1 VTLPVR
7 VLALICC
14 LALAGCV
21 GPFSQSGPASQSPD
35 SAGAGVGDA
44 IDRRVNLSLS
54 NWGDVDYTVRVTL
67 VAGPVER
74 VTVSYVNGTSETRT
88 VDEEY
93 YLPGRLTN
101 ATGLRVDGR
110 VVATRVFQLDPDTYE
125 DARYRTL
132 PSNTTVV
139 YTASPADR
147 DTIAGW
153 NVLRCR
159 DSDDTHEVAVNLLS
173 ARSVSVTASCRG

>member
-1 VTLPVR
+1 MNRPLR
-7 VLALICC
+7 VVALVCC

-21 GPFSQSGPASQSPD
+21 GPFGQSGPVSQSPD
-35 SAGAGVGDA
+35 SSGAGVGDA
-44 IDRRVNLSLS
+44 IDRQVNLSLS
-54 NWGDVDYTVRVTL
+54 NWADVDYTVRVSL

-74 VTVSYVNGTSETRT
+74 VTVSYVNGTTQTRA

-101 ATGLRVDGR
+101 ATQLRVDGR
-110 VVATRVFQLDPDTYE
+110 VVETEVYQLGADTHEDTRYPD
-125 DARYRTL
+125 L

-139 YTASPADR
+139 YTASPVGQ

-173 ARSVSVTASCRG
+173 PRSVSVTASCRG